1 MKLVLTVTAVFD
13 LGEEVTFVDIND
25 KETDYGKHIVYKGH
39 KIQPVIDFL
48 EYQGKIDDT
57 HTWEAP
63 EEQINDELYDSLE
76 SEEYTIIEVEEENEE
91 ETH

>member
-1 MKLVLTVTAVFD
+1 MKLVLTITAVFD
-13 LGEEVTFVDIND
+13 FDEDISIEEVSENG
-25 KETDYGKHIVYKGH
+25 ESYGKHIIYKGH

-63 EEQINDELYDSLE
+63 EEQISDEIYDCQE
-76 SEEYTIIEVEEENEE
+76 SEEYTLIEIEKEEE
-91 ETH
+91 H

>member
-13 LGEEVTFVDIND
+13 LSEDIGIEEI
-25 KETDYGKHIVYKGH
+25 KEDNNHYGSHIIYNGH

-48 EYQGKIDDT
+48 EYQGKIDNT

-63 EEQINDELYDSLE
+63 DEQINEEIYDSLI
-76 SEEYTIIEVEEENEE
+76 SEEYTIIQLEKKGER
-91 ETH
+91 

>member
-1 MKLVLTVTAVFD
+1 MKLVLTVTAVFEFTED
-13 LGEEVTFVDIND
+13 ISIEEVSEDG
-25 KETDYGKHIVYKGH
+25 ESYGKHIIYKGH

-63 EEQINDELYDSLE
+63 EEQINDELYDCLE
-76 SEEYTIIEVEEENEE
+76 AEEYTLIEMEKEEEQ
-91 ETH
+91 